1 MIYVFAAAALVSAF
15 ALGMVAEGRIWAKY
29 LAETRAEH
37 AADLQRLNNA
47 WRERVDHW
55 FRGVRAPGSDQ
66 EAA

>member
-29 LAETRAEH
+29 LREVRREH
-37 AADLQRLNNA
+37 AADLTRLNNA
-47 WRERVDHW
+47 WQARVDHW
-55 FRGVRAPGSDQ
+55 FRGMPAPGDR